1 MTPTMSGRNR
11 ISSAPS
17 AAPQI
22 EPKNPTTAPTRRKSD
37 SCTGNVSGDTYA
49 MLIAYSAPATP
60 AYAAEMPKAS
70 TLYFERFTPDAA
82 AASSLSRT
90 ARSERPKR
98 EPSSHH
104 ATRKSTAPIVH
115 VTAYSHGLLVMPHTP
130 PAWRGRGGLV
140 ESAR

>member
-1 MTPTMSGRNR
+1 
-11 ISSAPS
+11 
-17 AAPQI
+17 
-22 EPKNPTTAPTRRKSD
+22 
-37 SCTGNVSGDTYA
+37 

-115 VTAYSHGLLVMPHTP
+115 VSAYSHVLFVMPHTP
-130 PAWRGRGGLV
+130 TPWPVCVGLPKSVIPV
-140 ESAR
+140 EPPVNLSNFFSTVGSA